1 MIDRD
6 RIVHVQT
13 LVSDMMHKYQNEY
26 FNLKNSVSLDF
37 EEEFWCNG
45 WREAYAPDFV
55 NELADNTQEARKI
68 LPKEPRKKSCTSL
81 HYYLKKEPVI
91 SQFYGFEEELCME
104 KFFIETDDMIV
115 GICYSTDNGN
125 MYSLSIEIRNE
136 DGLPYEYIVCYM
148 DMNNKYKYDRGSSY
162 LIRVSTYKYDDQ
174 NHIISAS
181 YIEGLPV
188 SVSSDN
194 VLASTA
200 PECLEDYIFLYEN
213 GTVAN
218 FTRVNY
224 TADYEKK
231 TENTWKFDRWIL
243 KRYKNDGIKYFG

>member
-37 EEEFWCNG
+37 EEKFWCNG

-68 LPKEPRKKSCTSL
+68 LPKEPRKKSYTSL

-91 SQFYGFEEELCME
+91 SQFYGFDGELCME

-115 GICYSTDNGN
+115 GICYRTDNGN
-125 MYSLSIEIRNE
+125 MYSLSIEIRNA
-136 DGLPYEYIVCYM
+136 DGLPCEYIVCYM
-148 DMNNKYKYDRGSSY
+148 DMNKKHDRFSSY
-162 LIRVSTYKYDDQ
+162 LLRFSTYKYDHQ

-181 YIEGLPV
+181 YIDGLSV
-188 SVSSDN
+188 SVSTDN
-194 VLASTA
+194 VLASTV
-200 PECLEDYIFLYEN
+200 PECLEDYIFLYEH

-231 TENTWKFDRWIL
+231 AENTWKFDKWIL